1 VTRAVRWVA
10 AALVALVGSWLLAPA
25 AVPIYDGI
33 GNPDQPYRYVHPP
46 AGYRTTPA
54 ATDAHAVVAVAKDV
68 SQNAYANSKEI
79 APQVSVYFPTGAL
92 RAPSGATTIDVVA
105 TPTAPAPPSPKDGQ
119 IVGNVY
125 RITATAGGDTV
136 DVVGTG
142 RAAPTLQMRA
152 PSGKLS
158 PVFEHRTASGWEQVH
173 TARIG
178 FDIYQT
184 AMPAL
189 GDWALVQ
196 PSDGGS
202 SGSGGGVNVGLLA
215 GGIAV
220 IVVAGLILLIRT
232 SRTRRAA

>member
-1 VTRAVRWVA
+1 MTRAVRWVA
-10 AALVALVGSWLLAPA
+10 VALTALVAAWVLAPA

-33 GNPDQPYRYVHPP
+33 GNPDQPYRYVNPP
-46 AGYRTTPA
+46 AGYQKTPA
-54 ATDAHAVVAVAKDV
+54 ATSAHAVVRVSGGV
-68 SQNAYANSKEI
+68 SQNGYANSQEVG
-79 APQVSVYFPTGAL
+79 PQVSVYFPTGAL
-92 RAPSGATTIDVVA
+92 RAPSGAATIAVGA
-105 TPTAPAPPSPKDGQ
+105 TPQAPAPPLPKDGQ

-125 RITATAGGDTV
+125 RITATAGGKTA

-142 RAAPTLQMRA
+142 HAAPTLQMRA
-152 PSGKLS
+152 PNGKLT
-158 PVFEHRTASGWEQVH
+158 PVFEHRTSSGWQQVH

-184 AMPAL
+184 ALPAL

-196 PSDGGS
+196 AKDAGS
-202 SGSGGGVNVGLLA
+202 SSGGGGVNVGLLA

-220 IVVAGLILLIRT
+220 IVIAGVILLIRT